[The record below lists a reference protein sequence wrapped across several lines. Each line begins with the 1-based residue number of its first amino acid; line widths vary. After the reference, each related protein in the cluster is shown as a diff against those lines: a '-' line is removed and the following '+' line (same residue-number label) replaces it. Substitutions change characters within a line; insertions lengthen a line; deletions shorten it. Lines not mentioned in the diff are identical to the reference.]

1 MSGRRLLE
9 GDGSVTVDV
18 SFNVPTAAK
27 TDRIAAYCSS
37 DVANVAD
44 TEYVDFQSATGAAS
58 GTLTFGPILNMRCNY
73 QFQYQKNLGNKT
85 FATVAE
91 PLQAHISLTSQSDEI
106 SVMWTSAEVKGP
118 SVCYYIKPANGTA
131 TYTSISAT
139 NVTSAQRYIPSG
151 IHYKAI
157 IKKIPAGATVVY
169 QVGSAV
175 DGWSD
180 DKQFVMPNL
189 KSRDPSS
196 FFVFGDLGTWVTATN
211 GTGVPGRSLGT
222 ISRVADDLAKGDR
235 NYQAVLHV
243 GDLSYADSVGYIWE
257 QFHSLIEPVA
267 SKIPYLVSVG
277 NHEYCYLTSTKAVD
291 ISGETKS
298 FFPAA
303 SFAKASSN
311 GECGVPTAT
320 RFSVPDNSNNV
331 FWYSFNSGL
340 THQVVVSSEHD
351 FFDGSRLRKWLE
363 ANLAAVDRTEH
374 PWVIVHGHRPMYV
387 SMESSFAYTAIFRA
401 AVEPVLN
408 KYNVDIFSGHTHAY
422 ERTQPVYNETVQ
434 VGSDGNALGTAH
446 IMIGSA
452 GKELD
457 TDAWVNTTWSA
468 KQLRTYGYGRLH
480 VENASHALFEYVL
493 NSDASVADS
502 VCGLS
507 RTTSGVVALNVNHFF
522 VFEIK
527 HTDNE
532 MDISPHAKCDAS

>member
-85 FATVAE
+85 GPKE

-277 NHEYCYLTSTKAVD
+277 NHEYCYLTL
-291 ISGETKS
+291 
-298 FFPAA
+298 FPAA

>member
-1 MSGRRLLE
+1 MASIEASHSSTWMGAMHSMHTTADPCNGAESNSCSFPMSGRRLLE
-9 GDGSVTVDV
+9 GDGSVTVSSTSIPHLGKVDV

-37 DVANVAD
+37 DVANLAD

-73 QFQYQKNLGNKT
+73 QFRYQKSLGNKT
-85 FATVAE
+85 FANVAVSPVVEMKRGPKE
-91 PLQAHISLTSQSDEI
+91 PLQAHISLTSQTDEI
-106 SVMWTSAEVKGP
+106 SVMWTSAEVKEP
-118 SVCYYIKPANGTA
+118 SVRYYIKPASGTA
-131 TYTSISAT
+131 TYTSISASGASYT
-139 NVTSAQRYIPSG
+139 AADMCSSPANVTSAQRYIPSG
-151 IHYKAI
+151 IHYKSI

-196 FFVFGDLGTWVTATN
+196 FLVFGDLGTWVTATN

-277 NHEYCYLTSTKAVD
+277 NHEYCYLTSTKAVN

-320 RFSVPDNSNNV
+320 RFSVPDNGNNV
-331 FWYSFNSGL
+331 F
-340 THQVVVSSEHD
+340 
-351 FFDGSRLRKWLE
+351 
-363 ANLAAVDRTEH
+363 
-374 PWVIVHGHRPMYV
+374 
-387 SMESSFAYTAIFRA
+387 
-401 AVEPVLN
+401 
-408 KYNVDIFSGHTHAY
+408 
-422 ERTQPVYNETVQ
+422 
-434 VGSDGNALGTAH
+434 
-446 IMIGSA
+446 
-452 GKELD
+452 
-457 TDAWVNTTWSA
+457 
-468 KQLRTYGYGRLH
+468 
-480 VENASHALFEYVL
+480 
-493 NSDASVADS
+493 
-502 VCGLS
+502 
-507 RTTSGVVALNVNHFF
+507 
-522 VFEIK
+522 
-527 HTDNE
+527 
-532 MDISPHAKCDAS
+532 